1 MCSHSKVDLCFE
13 GPLWACYR
21 QNFHMLTISKHQTV
35 DFVPTTMERIAQMV
49 LAFAPRAH
57 QNVGTLPNTIERI
70 AQLV

>member
-1 MCSHSKVDLCFE
+1 
-13 GPLWACYR
+13 
-21 QNFHMLTISKHQTV
+21 MLTISKHQTV
-35 DFVPTTMERIAQMV
+35 DFVPTIIERIAQMV